1 MSEAPPDESG
11 SPEPEALSLFDLDSA
26 ALAPPPMSPASE
38 PSPASESSAEP
49 EPLPAVAITGAT
61 SAGHA
66 GAEES
71 PAPSAAP
78 TPARDQH
85 SPSPPVDEPPV
96 GNLLDGIVGQPL
108 AVDRLRSA
116 LESPLPA
123 YLFVGPAGAGLRDAA
138 CRFAGELLA
147 ATSATPE
154 RERRLALADQHPD
167 LLVIDRVGP
176 AMTAQ
181 QARDAVRAAA
191 IAPATNER
199 KVIVLCDTD
208 RAATTA
214 PILLKSVEEPPP
226 SSVFLLLAEEV
237 NRSMETLASRCVRI
251 DFEALSETDLTGL
264 LVDQGIDADRAAFS
278 ARAAAGSIDR
288 ARLLASDDAAAARIE
303 TWSAL
308 RSSLN
313 GTASTAMVAADTAL
327 AAVEQ
332 ATEPLEAR
340 HTAERAEADE
350 QAELYGTNARRG
362 AIDERHRRE
371 LRRQQID
378 ELAMGLGVLSAQIRD
393 DAGAGKLSP
402 GEAAEALTTVADAAE
417 ALRFNANARLA
428 LQRLF
433 VRLGRLQM
441 PSPMG

>member
-1 MSEAPPDESG
+1 M
-11 SPEPEALSLFDLDSA
+11 
-26 ALAPPPMSPASE
+26 
-38 PSPASESSAEP
+38 
-49 EPLPAVAITGAT
+49 
-61 SAGHA
+61 
-66 GAEES
+66 
-71 PAPSAAP
+71 
-78 TPARDQH
+78 
-85 SPSPPVDEPPV
+85 

-108 AVDRLRSA
+108 ATQRLRSA

-154 RERRLALADQHPD
+154 RERRLALADRHPD
-167 LLVIDRVGP
+167 LIVIDRVGP

-191 IAPATNER
+191 VAPATNEC

-208 RAATTA
+208 RAAATA

-226 SSVFLLLAEEV
+226 SSVFVLLAEEV

-251 DFEALSETDLTGL
+251 DFEALSETDLAGL

-288 ARLLASDDAAAARIE
+288 AQLLASDDAAAARVE

-308 RSSLN
+308 RSMLN
-313 GTASTAMVAADTAL
+313 GTASTAMVAADTAT
-327 AAVEQ
+327 AAIEQ

-340 HTAERAEADE
+340 HAAERAEADE
-350 QAELYGTNARRG
+350 QAELYGNNARRS

-371 LRRQQID
+371 LRRQRID
-378 ELAMGLGVLSAQIRD
+378 ELAMGLRVLSGEIRD
-393 DAGAGKLSP
+393 GASAGQLTPS
-402 GEAAEALTTVADAAE
+402 EAAEALTAVTDAAE
-417 ALRFNANARLA
+417 ALRFNANQRLV

-441 PSPMG
+441 PSPIG

>member
-1 MSEAPPDESG
+1 MPPATPDESG
-11 SPEPEALSLFDLDSA
+11 LSEPEALSLFDLDSA
-26 ALAPPPMSPASE
+26 ALAPPAPSE
-38 PSPASESSAEP
+38 PDVESPLLP
-49 EPLPAVAITGAT
+49 EPLPVDATKDDAAAGQAAAQEAVQAAAQEGLP
-61 SAGHA
+61 
-66 GAEES
+66 
-71 PAPSAAP
+71 PAPSAAQ
-78 TPARDQH
+78 TPARGQH

-108 AVDRLRSA
+108 ATQRLRSA

-167 LLVIDRVGP
+167 LLVFDRVGP

-191 IAPATNER
+191 VVPVTNER

-208 RAATTA
+208 RAGATA

-226 SSVFLLLAEEV
+226 SSLFILLAEEV
-237 NRSMETLASRCVRI
+237 NQSMETLASRCVRI

-288 ARLLASDDAAAARIE
+288 ARLLASDEAAAARIQ

-308 RSSLN
+308 RSALN
-313 GTASTAMVAADTAL
+313 GTASNRNGRRRHGALSDRTGNRTA
-327 AAVEQ
+327 
-332 ATEPLEAR
+332 
-340 HTAERAEADE
+340 
-350 QAELYGTNARRG
+350 
-362 AIDERHRRE
+362 
-371 LRRQQID
+371 
-378 ELAMGLGVLSAQIRD
+378 
-393 DAGAGKLSP
+393 
-402 GEAAEALTTVADAAE
+402 
-417 ALRFNANARLA
+417 
-428 LQRLF
+428 
-433 VRLGRLQM
+433 
-441 PSPMG
+441 